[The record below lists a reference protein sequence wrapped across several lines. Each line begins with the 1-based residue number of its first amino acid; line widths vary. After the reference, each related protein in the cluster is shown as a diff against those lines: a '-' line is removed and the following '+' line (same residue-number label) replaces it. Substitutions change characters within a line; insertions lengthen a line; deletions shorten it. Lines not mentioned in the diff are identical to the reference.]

1 MKFET
6 VKSSRSSKPF
16 PLLLFGAAFGLNWV
30 WEIGQMFAYRAETE
44 KSAVEI
50 LFFCTLGSLVD
61 ALTISA
67 IYAAAAK
74 IFLRSRDWKFYSA
87 AALLG
92 AACAVI
98 FEKTAFAFGWWSYNE
113 RMPIVPVFGTGL
125 LPLVQLTLLTPLA
138 IWIAGHQRETK
149 REK

>member
-16 PLLLFGAAFGLNWV
+16 PLLLFGAAFGLNWI
-30 WEIGQMFAYRAETE
+30 WEIGQMFTYRAEAE
-44 KSAVEI
+44 KSAAEI
-50 LFFCTLGSLVD
+50 LFFCALGSLVD

-67 IYAAAAK
+67 IYAATK
-74 IFLRSRDWKFYSA
+74 MFLSPRGWKFYSMA
-87 AALLG
+87 VLLG
-92 AACAVI
+92 ASCAVI

-113 RMPIVPVFGTGL
+113 RMPIVPVVGAGL
-125 LPLVQLTLLTPLA
+125 LPLVQLTLLAPLA
-138 IWIAGHQRETK
+138 IWIAEYQRETK